1 MPRLNSS
8 PWRCARRA
16 SRSVGVS
23 PAMSKV
29 VPKTCASPWCRVVIV
44 NNIHRRLSR
53 SNLHSGKYDLHLT
66 PSLHIVCDIHP
77 FRNPPH
83 PTQNWLPWKLPPPRS
98 AGAGR
103 RKAPMEGAAEGISSI
118 DAFLRPVPGGLGG
131 STPRDANFG
140 WGGGISVP
148 RTTTVNCLLSTL
160 SRCSGIAQ
168 AETHVCRGH
177 PTLLRNA
184 KSIETLGE
192 QR

>member
-66 PSLHIVCDIHP
+66 PSLHILFVISTLLEIHP
-77 FRNPPH
+77 TPPKIGFLGSSRPPDPPVLGAERH
-83 PTQNWLPWKLPPPRS
+83 QWKGRPKASPPLMPFCARSRVVWAGAPPGTPISGGVGGYPFHGLPP
-98 AGAGR
+98 
-103 RKAPMEGAAEGISSI
+103 
-118 DAFLRPVPGGLGG
+118 
-131 STPRDANFG
+131 
-140 WGGGISVP
+140 
-148 RTTTVNCLLSTL
+148 
-160 SRCSGIAQ
+160 
-168 AETHVCRGH
+168 
-177 PTLLRNA
+177 
-184 KSIETLGE
+184 
-192 QR
+192 